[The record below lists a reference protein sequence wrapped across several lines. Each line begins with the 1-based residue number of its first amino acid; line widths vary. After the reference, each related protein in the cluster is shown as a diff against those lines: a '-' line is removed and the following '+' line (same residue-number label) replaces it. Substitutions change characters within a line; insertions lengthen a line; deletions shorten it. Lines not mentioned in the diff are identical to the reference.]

1 MKVRCVGSEIIL
13 MKMKNCIL
21 PLKGPLFSQHGEIR
35 TVGKKTGF
43 EDKHKT
49 KRNLGMSAV
58 RSMWV
63 VKMFTPSAH

>member
-1 MKVRCVGSEIIL
+1 MCRIRDNFDEDE
-13 MKMKNCIL
+13 NCIL
-21 PLKGPLFSQHGEIR
+21 PLKGPLFSQQGEIM

-49 KRNLGMSAV
+49 KRKLGMPAE

-63 VKMFTPSAH
+63 VKMLTHSTR